1 MHVTLNNENR
11 MAGIVPCI
19 CNLRN
24 VRVETGGSQVHKWGL
39 KAWKCLNNDGEDENP
54 SVASHNLEKHII
66 HAFQNSNQHTEEFF

>member
-1 MHVTLNNENR
+1 MHITFSNESR

-19 CNLRN
+19 CSPRY

-39 KAWKCLNNDGEDENP
+39 KAWKCLNNYGEDENP

-66 HAFQNSNQHTEEFF
+66 HDFQNSNQHTE